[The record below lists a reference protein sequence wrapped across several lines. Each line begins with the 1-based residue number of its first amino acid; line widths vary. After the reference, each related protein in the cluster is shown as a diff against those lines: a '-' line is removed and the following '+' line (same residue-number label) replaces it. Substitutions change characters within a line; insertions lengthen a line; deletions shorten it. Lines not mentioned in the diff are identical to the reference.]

1 MPPALDENIKDRV
14 RALWFAGE
22 TRKNIAAECQ
32 IGAGSVT
39 NIVDDWKNGIEKSG
53 LEWIRELAVQLRKE
67 GTTLVEF
74 ASIYRRNNYIKK
86 LDANEEQIESL
97 ISNLLKSSRSI
108 PQEKIVD
115 LVNQLHELSESD
127 SIPPVA
133 IPAYVKQKIEEKHTL
148 EEEIRKSRLSLDQEN
163 IKIEIIEEYKKLKE
177 ELNKRGISIGDPRR
191 FASVLQTIDRIGNE
205 PRKIIRELEQIKSLK
220 QTERRL
226 KKNCGMW
233 ESRATQYK
241 EIIPMCE
248 QVVSR
253 GDLGISLL
261 MALHAAVLKKTEE
274 SSVPPNAAPIQV
286 LQEIEDYKRL
296 GGIKKQLLDTFTQLN
311 ITKEF
316 LGRQND
322 AINTLMKLQLSGMTE
337 DQILRI
343 CRAIEVN
350 SRG

>member
-1 MPPALDENIKDRV
+1 L
-14 RALWFAGE
+14 
-22 TRKNIAAECQ
+22 
-32 IGAGSVT
+32 
-39 NIVDDWKNGIEKSG
+39 
-53 LEWIRELAVQLRKE
+53 
-67 GTTLVEF
+67 
-74 ASIYRRNNYIKK
+74 
-86 LDANEEQIESL
+86 
-97 ISNLLKSSRSI
+97 
-108 PQEKIVD
+108 
-115 LVNQLHELSESD
+115 
-127 SIPPVA
+127 
-133 IPAYVKQKIEEKHTL
+133 KQKIEEKHTL

>member
-115 LVNQLHELSESD
+115 LVNQL
-127 SIPPVA
+127 
-133 IPAYVKQKIEEKHTL
+133 
-148 EEEIRKSRLSLDQEN
+148 QE
-163 IKIEIIEEYKKLKE
+163 
-177 ELNKRGISIGDPRR
+177 
-191 FASVLQTIDRIGNE
+191 
-205 PRKIIRELEQIKSLK
+205 
-220 QTERRL
+220 
-226 KKNCGMW
+226 
-233 ESRATQYK
+233 
-241 EIIPMCE
+241 
-248 QVVSR
+248 
-253 GDLGISLL
+253 
-261 MALHAAVLKKTEE
+261 
-274 SSVPPNAAPIQV
+274 
-286 LQEIEDYKRL
+286 
-296 GGIKKQLLDTFTQLN
+296 
-311 ITKEF
+311 
-316 LGRQND
+316 
-322 AINTLMKLQLSGMTE
+322 
-337 DQILRI
+337 
-343 CRAIEVN
+343 
-350 SRG
+350 